1 MSKSERKTRCWACSS
16 LDVQRWGR
24 RNGHQRFR
32 CNNCGIYFTSE
43 NKGVTKSNE
52 QVWFRKWVVERQTLP
67 LISRDSGLS
76 VRTLQRKFY
85 DYLNDYPTWRIPQC
99 RVVHLVIDGT
109 YFANKICLFVYREND
124 IQETL
129 LYRTTTGEYANE
141 IYEDLINIMQ
151 VGIII
156 ESVTCDGH
164 KSAISAIKRCNKWI
178 VKQNKANQTDVQ
190 PIVIQRCL
198 VHIQRGCLDYIK
210 KDHQSV
216 AGRRLRA
223 IVMTLCKIDSIEK
236 QRLFIDA
243 FSFWFF
249 DNKEYIMQMSVSES
263 GRKWRTHKALYS
275 AYRLISNA
283 LPDMFR
289 YLENLQIP
297 STTNSIEAY
306 FSHLK
311 ETISFH
317 RGLSHSHF
325 RNFVR
330 WYVYFRNNS

>member
-1 MSKSERKTRCWACSS
+1 MKKSQRKTRCWACSS
-16 LDVQRWGR
+16 MDVQRWGK

-43 NKGVTKSNE
+43 NKGVRKSNE
-52 QVWFRKWVVERQTLP
+52 LVWFRKWVIERQTLP

-76 VRTLQRKFY
+76 VSSLQRKFY
-85 DYLNDYPTWRIPQC
+85 EYLKEYPRWHIPPSRI
-99 RVVHLVIDGT
+99 VHLVIDGT
-109 YFANKICLFVYREND
+109 YFTNKICLFVYREND

-129 LYRTTTGEYANE
+129 LYRTTTGEYASE

-164 KSAISAIKRCNKWI
+164 KSAISAITKCNKWI
-178 VKQNKANQTDVQ
+178 LKRNKLDKTDIQ

-210 KDHQSV
+210 KDHKSI
-216 AGRRLRA
+216 AGHRLRS
-223 IVMTLCKIDSIEK
+223 IVMTLCKIDTNEK
-236 QRLFIDA
+236 KLLFTDA
-243 FSFWFF
+243 FEFWFL
-249 DNKEYIMQMSVSES
+249 DNKEYIMQMSESES
-263 GRKWRTHKALYS
+263 GRRWRTHKDLYS
-275 AYRLISNA
+275 AYRLIVNA
-283 LPDMFR
+283 LPNMFH
-289 YLENLQIP
+289 YLENSQIP
-297 STTNSIEAY
+297 STTNCIESY

-330 WYVYFRNNS
+330 WYVFFRNEQ

>member
-1 MSKSERKTRCWACSS
+1 MSKRERKTRCWACSS
-16 LDVQRWGR
+16 LDVQKWGK

-32 CNNCGIYFTSE
+32 CNECGIYFTSE
-43 NKGVTKSNE
+43 NQGVTRANE
-52 QVWFRKWVVERQTLP
+52 RVWFRKWVIERQTLP
-67 LISRDSGLS
+67 LLSRDSGLS
-76 VRTLQRKFY
+76 VSTLQRKFY
-85 DYLNDYPTWRIPQC
+85 DYLKSYPQWSIPKC

-109 YFANKICLFVYREND
+109 YFTNKICLYVYRENE

-129 LYRTTTGEYANE
+129 LYRTTTGEYASE
-141 IYEDLINIMQ
+141 IYEDLNNIMQ

-164 KSAISAIKRCNKWI
+164 KSAISAIEKCNKWI
-178 VKQNKANQTDVQ
+178 VKQNKASKTEVQ

-210 KDHQSV
+210 KDHQSI

-223 IVMTLCKIDSIEK
+223 IAMTICKIDSFEK
-236 QRLFIDA
+236 QRLFFEA
-243 FSFWFF
+243 FHFWFS
-249 DNKEYIMQMSVSES
+249 DNEDYIMQMSTSES
-263 GRKWRTHKALYS
+263 GRKWRTHKDIYG
-275 AYRLISNA
+275 AYRLIMNA

-289 YLENLQIP
+289 YLENSKIP
-297 STTNSIEAY
+297 ATSNCIEAY

-330 WYVYFRNNS
+330 WYVYFRNNH